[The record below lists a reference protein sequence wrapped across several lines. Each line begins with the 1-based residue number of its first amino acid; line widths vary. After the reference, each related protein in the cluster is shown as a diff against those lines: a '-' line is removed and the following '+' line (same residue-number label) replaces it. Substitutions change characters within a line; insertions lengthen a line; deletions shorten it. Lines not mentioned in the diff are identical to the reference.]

1 MVQRG
6 EAKVPVIVEL
16 SIANAM
22 ASHLFDRESERR
34 GLRVTQ
40 VGLLVLI
47 GKHSPI
53 TPTALEEVTGLAPTT
68 LRDRM
73 RTLVGDGYVH
83 RLPNEADRR
92 SYLLETTEKGTAF
105 LRATK
110 PVIRATEEAISRHLG
125 SPFEEF
131 RGQLERLT
139 QAAHTALHEAPPLR
153 GGGTKRGSAVVS
165 T

>member
-1 MVQRG
+1 MAQRG

-40 VGLLVLI
+40 VGLLVMI
-47 GKHSPI
+47 GKHAPI
-53 TPTALEEVTGLAPTT
+53 TPTALEGVTGLAPTT
-68 LRDRM
+68 LRDRV

-92 SYLLETTEKGTAF
+92 SYLLQPTDEGVAF
-105 LRATK
+105 LRSAK
-110 PVIRATEEAISRHLG
+110 PVIRATEQAISRHLG
-125 SPFEEF
+125 SPFEEY
-131 RGQLERLT
+131 RAQLERLT

-153 GGGTKRGSAVVS
+153 AGGTSRGSAVVS